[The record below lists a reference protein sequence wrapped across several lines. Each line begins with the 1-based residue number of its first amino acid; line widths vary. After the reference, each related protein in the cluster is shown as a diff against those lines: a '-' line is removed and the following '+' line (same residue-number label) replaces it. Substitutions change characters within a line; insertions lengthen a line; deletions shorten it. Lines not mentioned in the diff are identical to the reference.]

1 MHSTFYTLRFCSLL
15 VVSALD
21 EMKSVSAQ
29 SREVTRWLELQLKR
43 GSRFLRAQR
52 PHERLALPLVKGP
65 RPKDKEAWLF
75 FQIIECC
82 HYLTQQAKVCFTGD
96 GEAPVVT
103 LLTGC
108 NPEDRKTLT
117 FSPDGLA
124 KTAGNFF
131 LSFLFS

>member
-1 MHSTFYTLRFCSLL
+1 MKR
-15 VVSALD
+15 VSPQA
-21 EMKSVSAQ
+21 
-29 SREVTRWLELQLKR
+29 REATRWLEIQLRR

-52 PHERLALPLVKGP
+52 PHERLTLPLIKGP

-82 HYLTQQAKVCFTGD
+82 HYLTQQAKVGFTGD
-96 GEAPVVT
+96 GELPVVT

-108 NPEDRKTLT
+108 KPDDRKAMT

-124 KTAGNFF
+124 KSAGSSSVSYS
-131 LSFLFS
+131 LILRMLA